1 MPQAR
6 IDVGTRSSTTASWAP
21 YNVNYRKTKVQFI
34 ILASELSSR
43 GISSGCVLT
52 GISFYPSAKPQLDL
66 SNVRIRLKETT
77 KTSISGWEQS
87 DMIQV
92 YYRAS
97 IPRDSFTAG
106 SAYTHTFDQ
115 KFMYNGGNLIVEV
128 TRDNATYA
136 RSSSAYIYVRTGLSS
151 NRLGGGYS
159 DHEEDVFPF
168 NGLTVS
174 GRQASILD
182 CIIHYS
188 TDYFETIVVQQTPVK
203 AVHFTELQSLIKEYE
218 QSPSGANKTPSSF
231 ATITA
236 GVTVI
241 RSEHYNELRNK
252 ILALNPVQSTK
263 PFPSSW
269 PTVSAGD
276 AIKKSQMDALRNNLK
291 FAYQTCF
298 ICNNCENCDTNCDD
312 CDYCDSIC
320 DYCDECNVF
329 CDYCDDC
336 NYCDCCYTCDY
347 CDRGCDD
354 CYKCDYCEMD

>member
-6 IDVGTRSSTTASWAP
+6 ISVGTRTTTTASWAP
-21 YNVNYRKTKVQFI
+21 YNVSYRRNKVQFI

-52 GISFYPSAKPQLDL
+52 GISFYPSAKPQSNL

-77 KTSISGWEQS
+77 ETSLSKWEQS

-97 IPRDSFTAG
+97 IPKDSFTAG

-128 TRDNATYA
+128 TRDNANY
-136 RSSSAYIYVRTGLSS
+136 SSASGMYIRTGLSS
-151 NRLGGGYS
+151 NRLCGGYS
-159 DHEEDVFPF
+159 DGNKEFPF
-168 NGLTVS
+168 NRLPVS
-174 GRQASILD
+174 SRTSAILD
-182 CIIHYS
+182 CSIHYS
-188 TDYFETIVVQQTPVK
+188 TDYFETIVVQQTPVR

-236 GVTVI
+236 GVTVV
-241 RSEHYNELRNK
+241 RNEHYNELRNK
-252 ILALNPVQSTK
+252 ILALNPVRSTK

-269 PTVSAGD
+269 SAVSAED

-291 FAYQTCF
+291 FLYQTCF
-298 ICNNCENCDTNCDD
+298 VCNNCENCDTYCDYCNYCDSTCDNCVCCDDSCDSSWDLCNRCVYCHTCLSCHTGCDD
-312 CDYCDSIC
+312 CDYCD
-320 DYCDECNVF
+320 
-329 CDYCDDC
+329 
-336 NYCDCCYTCDY
+336 
-347 CDRGCDD
+347 
-354 CYKCDYCEMD
+354 YCEID